1 MIKEIISERIKKKLK
16 EKKEL
21 IISRRIENREI
32 KQEIEEKNIN
42 KRKS

>member
-21 IISRRIENREI
+21 IISRRIENRET
-32 KQEIEEKNIN
+32 KQERNR
-42 KRKS
+42 RKEYK